1 MSVKC
6 ENFRRSCNSV
16 QLELMPS
23 WSTNQA
29 WKTLGICLPA
39 ASNERRRP
47 KLIMRRTSVDRW
59 RWELEEEED
68 DDDVTI
74 FLNNSSNASACCW
87 STNYMTMIK
96 HFRIS
101 LLGASMSYVETT
113 KALIERR
120 SLEDHTTG
128 TNRQLFTY
136 HHHLKTTADWGT
148 WSTGENCWSP
158 LQQLAK
164 YFQRLQVSWD
174 ESNKKSEK
182 KARIKSTAPA
192 IEDALSIT
200 SSVVVSPHKHDFPFS
215 LSLFFGF

>member
-1 MSVKC
+1 MKL
-6 ENFRRSCNSV
+6 R
-16 QLELMPS
+16 
-23 WSTNQA
+23 
-29 WKTLGICLPA
+29 I
-39 ASNERRRP
+39 RRRRWWWCYNFVQQLVECQRLLLIY
-47 KLIMRRTSVDRW
+47 KL
-59 RWELEEEED
+59 
-68 DDDVTI
+68 
-74 FLNNSSNASACCW
+74 
-87 STNYMTMIK
+87 YMTMTK

-148 WSTGENCWSP
+148 SSTVENCWSP

-192 IEDALSIT
+192 IEDALLIT
-200 SSVVVSPHKHDFPFS
+200 SSVVVSHTSTTFLFLFLF
-215 LSLFFGF
+215 LSK